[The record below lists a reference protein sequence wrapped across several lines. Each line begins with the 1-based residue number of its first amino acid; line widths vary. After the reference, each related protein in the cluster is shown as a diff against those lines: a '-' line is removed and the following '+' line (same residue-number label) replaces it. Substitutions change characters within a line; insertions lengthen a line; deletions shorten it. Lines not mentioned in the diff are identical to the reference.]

1 MSEIKG
7 DHHELWL
14 FKLTQGDLTDE
25 EIMQGFIRHY
35 VRKGYTL
42 SRVEEDLV
50 DRARYGNVEQAMA
63 QLIIVLQFAAEG
75 RELNGKKE
83 AE

>member
-14 FKLTQGDLTDE
+14 FKL
-25 EIMQGFIRHY
+25 
-35 VRKGYTL
+35 
-42 SRVEEDLV
+42 
-50 DRARYGNVEQAMA
+50 A

-75 RELNGKKE
+75 RE
-83 AE
+83 